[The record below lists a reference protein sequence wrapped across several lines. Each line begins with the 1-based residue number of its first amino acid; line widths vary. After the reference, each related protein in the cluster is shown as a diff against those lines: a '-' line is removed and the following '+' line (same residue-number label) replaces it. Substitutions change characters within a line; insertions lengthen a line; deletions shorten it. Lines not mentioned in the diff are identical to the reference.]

1 MRISGRLEEKNGK
14 CKVLP
19 KVIVMTA
26 INMMHI
32 FWQNR
37 CLISERSLYGC
48 IEETRHQTIFLQL
61 TIRHCLQMLEYIY
74 KQMY

>member
-37 CLISERSLYGC
+37 C
-48 IEETRHQTIFLQL
+48 
-61 TIRHCLQMLEYIY
+61 
-74 KQMY
+74 